1 MGLVSG
7 MVFRCTIVFLER
19 SRWRFD
25 VRSFVLFVGVFV
37 LVLCLHHVCGFLVY
51 GFGSPSGSFVGEC
64 YLFVL
69 GMSVVIGGLFDCG
82 LLLLVGGAVGLCR
95 FLVSLMGCWGQTG
108 FVLFV
113 FFVVVAYSGS
123 SAASFVADTGG
134 PRYDMILDIIMF
146 CIFCPLY

>member
-7 MVFRCTIVFLER
+7 MVFRCTIAFLER

-64 YLFVL
+64 YLLVL
-69 GMSVVIGGLFDCG
+69 GMSVVIVDLFAMCFPSKLWPYYLG
-82 LLLLVGGAVGLCR
+82 RQQPVNQR
-95 FLVSLMGCWGQTG
+95 E
-108 FVLFV
+108 
-113 FFVVVAYSGS
+113 
-123 SAASFVADTGG
+123 
-134 PRYDMILDIIMF
+134 
-146 CIFCPLY
+146 

>member
-7 MVFRCTIVFLER
+7 MVFRCTIAFLER

-69 GMSVVIGGLFDCG
+69 GMSVVIGDLFDCG
-82 LLLLVGGAVGLCR
+82 LLLLVDEAVGLCR

-113 FFVVVAYSGS
+113 LVVGWWCCLVLQFFYLGERLLVCHFRLLLPA
-123 SAASFVADTGG
+123 
-134 PRYDMILDIIMF
+134 MF
-146 CIFCPLY
+146 

>member
-95 FLVSLMGCWGQTG
+95 FLVSLMGCLGQTG

-113 FFVVVAYSGS
+113 LVVGWWCCLVLQFFCLGERLLVCHFRLLLPA
-123 SAASFVADTGG
+123 
-134 PRYDMILDIIMF
+134 MF
-146 CIFCPLY
+146 

>member
-69 GMSVVIGGLFDCG
+69 GMSVVIGDLFDCG
-82 LLLLVGGAVGLCR
+82 LLLLVDEAVGLCR
-95 FLVSLMGCWGQTG
+95 FLVSLMGCWGRTG

-113 FFVVVAYSGS
+113 LVVGWWCCLVLQFFCLGERLLVCHFRLLLPA
-123 SAASFVADTGG
+123 
-134 PRYDMILDIIMF
+134 MF
-146 CIFCPLY
+146 

>member
-64 YLFVL
+64 YLLVL
-69 GMSVVIGGLFDCG
+69 GMSVVIVDLFDCG
-82 LLLLVGGAVGLCR
+82 LLLLVDEAVGLCR

-113 FFVVVAYSGS
+113 LVVGWWCCLVLQFFCLGERLLVCHFRLLLPA
-123 SAASFVADTGG
+123 
-134 PRYDMILDIIMF
+134 MF
-146 CIFCPLY
+146 